1 MKVELKT
8 WAGLGLATALA
19 GAGLAGCAGE
29 GGEGGEGGEAAQTAP
44 AGEMGEGGEGEGGES
59 GEGEGGE
66 SGEGEGGEGGESGSG
81 IGALPVP
88 QRLAF
93 MSGHV
98 AAGIALYRAGEAEAA
113 APHLMHPVSEGYEAE
128 RAGLDRLGFEPDT
141 FRSVSTALEQGK
153 PAGEVEPQL
162 EAAEDN
168 LAAMRE
174 AAGGDPAEV
183 IRFLM
188 EVTSEEYAAA
198 LSNGKVSDAAEYQD
212 AWGFVTVA
220 RALADDLEGE
230 AAGKVAAT
238 LDRMLGLWPEGAP
251 IPPAYPAPAGQV
263 SALASR
269 VLLDLPQ

>member
-29 GGEGGEGGEAAQTAP
+29 GGGEGGEGGEAAQTAP
-44 AGEMGEGGEGEGGES
+44 AGEAGEGEGGEGEGGEGGEGEGGES
-59 GEGEGGE
+59 G
-66 SGEGEGGEGGESGSG
+66 SD
-81 IGALPVP
+81 IGALPLP

-98 AAGIALYRAGEAEAA
+98 AAGLALYRAGEAEAA

-141 FRSVSTALEQGK
+141 FRSVSNALEQGK
-153 PAGEVEPQL
+153 PASEIERQL
-162 EAAEDN
+162 EAAEAN
-168 LAAMRE
+168 LSAMRE
-174 AAGGDPAEV
+174 EAGGDPAAL

-188 EVTSEEYAAA
+188 DTAVEEYSAA
-198 LSNGKVSDAAEYQD
+198 LTDGKVTDAAEYQD

-220 RALADDLEGE
+220 RELSSELEGSSSQ
-230 AAGKVAAT
+230 KVAAAV
-238 LDRMLGLWPEGAP
+238 DEMLGLWPKDAP
-251 IPPAYPAPAGQV
+251 LSPADPAPAGQV

-269 VLLDLPQ
+269 VLLALPQ

>member
-19 GAGLAGCAGE
+19 GVGLAGCAGE

-44 AGEMGEGGEGEGGES
+44 GGEGGESGEGESGEGESGEGEGGEGEGGES
-59 GEGEGGE
+59 G
-66 SGEGEGGEGGESGSG
+66 SD
-81 IGALPVP
+81 IGALPLP

-98 AAGIALYRAGEAEAA
+98 AAGIALYRAGEPEAA

-128 RAGLDRLGFEPDT
+128 REGLDRLGFEPAT
-141 FRSVSTALEQGK
+141 FRDVSSALEQGR
-153 PAGEVEPQL
+153 PASDIAPQL
-162 EAAEDN
+162 EAAEAN

-174 AAGGDPAEV
+174 QAGGDPAAV

-188 EVTSEEYAAA
+188 DTAVEEYAAA
-198 LSNGKVSDAAEYQD
+198 LTDGKVTDAAEYQD
-212 AWGFVTVA
+212 AWGFVVVA
-220 RALADDLEGE
+220 RDLAGDLEGPASE
-230 AAGKVAAT
+230 KVATT
-238 LDRMLGLWPEGAP
+238 LEEMLDLWGDGAP
-251 IPPAYPAPAGQV
+251 MPKGDPAPVGQV

-269 VLLDLPQ
+269 VMLALPQ

>member
-19 GAGLAGCAGE
+19 GAGLGGCAGE
-29 GGEGGEGGEAAQTAP
+29 GAGEGGEGGEAAQTAP
-44 AGEMGEGGEGEGGES
+44 AGEAGEGGEGEGGES
-59 GEGEGGE
+59 G
-66 SGEGEGGEGGESGSG
+66 SD
-81 IGALPVP
+81 IGALPLP

-98 AAGIALYRAGEAEAA
+98 AAGLALYRAGESEAA

-128 RAGLDRLGFEPDT
+128 REGLDRLGFEPDT
-141 FRSVSTALEQGK
+141 FRSVSTALEQGR
-153 PAGEVEPQL
+153 PANEIEPQL
-162 EAAEDN
+162 DAAEAN
-168 LAAMRE
+168 LAAMRK
-174 AAGGDPAEV
+174 AAGGEPAAV

-188 EVTSEEYAAA
+188 DTTVEEYSAA
-198 LSNGKVSDAAEYQD
+198 LTDGKVTDAAEYQD

-220 RALADDLEGE
+220 RELAGDLDGP
-230 AAGKVAAT
+230 ASGKVTAT
-238 LDRMLGLWPEGAP
+238 LDRMLGLWPEDAP
-251 IPPAYPAPAGQV
+251 VPPADPASTGQV

>member
-29 GGEGGEGGEAAQTAP
+29 GGEGGEGSETGEAAQTAP
-44 AGEMGEGGEGEGGES
+44 AGEAGEGGEGEGGE
-59 GEGEGGE
+59 GEG
-66 SGEGEGGEGGESGSG
+66 GEGEGGEGGSD

-98 AAGIALYRAGEAEAA
+98 AAGLALYRAGEAEAA

-128 RAGLDRLGFEPDT
+128 REGLDRLGFKPDT
-141 FRSVSTALEQGK
+141 FRNVSNALEEGR
-153 PAGEVEPQL
+153 PADEIEPQL
-162 EAAEDN
+162 EAAEAN
-168 LAAMRE
+168 LDAMRE
-174 AAGGDPAEV
+174 AAGGDPADV

-188 EVTSEEYAAA
+188 NVTNEEYSAA
-198 LSNGKVSDAAEYQD
+198 LKDGGVSDAAEYQD
-212 AWGFVTVA
+212 AWGFVSVA
-220 RALADDLEGE
+220 RALADDLEGDQ
-230 AAGKVAAT
+230 AGKVAAT
-238 LDRMLGLWPEGAP
+238 LDQLIGLWPEGAP
-251 IPPAYPAPAGQV
+251 VPPAEPAPAGQV
-263 SALASR
+263 SALTSR

>member
-29 GGEGGEGGEAAQTAP
+29 GGEGAGGEGGESAQTAP
-44 AGEMGEGGEGEGGES
+44 PGEMGGEGEGGEGEGGEGEG

-66 SGEGEGGEGGESGSG
+66 TGSD
-81 IGALPVP
+81 IGSLPLP

-98 AAGIALYRAGEAEAA
+98 AAGLALYRAGEAEAA

-128 RAGLDRLGFEPDT
+128 REGLDRLGFEPDT
-141 FRSVSTALEQGK
+141 FRSVSKALEEDE
-153 PAGEVEPQL
+153 PAGEIEPQL
-162 EAAEDN
+162 EAAEAN

-188 EVTSEEYAAA
+188 EVTVEEYSAA
-198 LSNGKVSDAAEYQD
+198 LSEGKVTDAAEYQD

-220 RALADDLEGE
+220 RAMADDLEGP
-230 AAGKVAAT
+230 ASGKVAGT
-238 LDRMLGLWPEGAP
+238 LDEMLDLWPEDAP
-251 IPPAYPAPAGQV
+251 VAPNDPAPAGQV